1 VAIIMTDTTV
11 HAQGSIRGFVPV
23 LAPKSGSGVDGDAYA
38 HMPAGY
44 EAVGDLFDAQHPDI
58 NGHGVINPFTGELL
72 YPGQSFFLQDRYEN
86 DLTIFT
92 ASNKINDNPN
102 TYTWGPGNSPNK
114 NEIQNAGAH
123 FSYGDPSLPGGVAT
137 DLWCLFAGDRQV
149 TSGSSYIDFEFLQ
162 KSMTIT
168 GATMAANGSVT
179 GGSGGF
185 TSLGTDG
192 GRTLGDILITIEFTN
207 GGGDAN
213 AVIRVWSAKAGGGFE
228 YVIHPNSE
236 FLGKIFITNNTV
248 MTHVPFDVYG
258 SDPNGTGVG
267 GDYAPNQWA
276 EGAINL
282 TQVFKNTLA
291 LKDPCFSVSTLFIR
305 TRSSGNSQQ
314 SELKD
319 FPGAPIQFTVDGRPK
334 GTAVATNP
342 SCNGGFGS
350 VDLSVTGGSS
360 IYTYS
365 WTGPNNFTASTQ
377 DISNA
382 LAGTYQWTVTDSKG
396 CIASGSVDVTQP
408 PAIVVSNATLL
419 SPKCNGGTDGSITI
433 TSSGGTGILMYSAN
447 DGETYQ
453 ASNVFSG
460 LAAGE
465 YKWAVKDANN
475 CILKGTVT
483 ITQPTAIAVSAAL
496 LSPKCNGGTDG
507 SITITASGGTGILMY
522 SANDGETYQASNVFS
537 GLAAGEYK
545 WAVKDANNCVLKG
558 TVTITQPTAIAAS
571 AVANNPSCFGVA
583 NTGFTITASGGT
595 GILMY
600 SSDNGATYV
609 ASGVFTGL
617 TAGTYS
623 WKVKDANGCM
633 KSGTVTITIPPMIA
647 ANVTPVN
654 PKCCYEPDGSITI
667 SATGGTG
674 TLMYSINDG
683 SSYQTSNVFSGLLAG
698 TYKWVVKDANNC
710 ILKGSV
716 TLTNPPLLVASST
729 LVNPKC
735 HEGTDGSITIIASGG
750 TGTLMYSIDQG
761 VTYQAS
767 NVFNGL
773 AAGEY
778 KWRVKDANNCLLKG
792 TFILTTPP
800 AVIVTANLVSPK
812 CHGGNDGSITIN
824 AAGGSSPFMYSI
836 NDGATYQ
843 SSNVFNAL
851 VAGQYKWA
859 VKENNGCIS
868 RGMVNLVN
876 PALIVASATPT
887 NPRCNGGADGSFAIT
902 ATGGTGVLMY
912 SADNGLNYQSSNV
925 FTALMAGEYKWM
937 VKDANGCIM
946 QGTVNLGNPK
956 LISVSVAA
964 VNPSCCEALRDGSIT
979 LNASGGTGAFM
990 YSINGGSTYQ
1000 TSNFFGNL
1008 SAGVYNWMVKDVNNC
1023 VTSGTVTLRN
1033 PSDPLAKPAATT
1045 VKANFTAYPVPF
1057 KDVLTIKY
1065 DFDYISDV
1073 KIEMFDAQGKVVLT
1087 KLDTNSYLNKEI
1099 TLRPSSNIEQEKVY
1113 IVKVTTDRGYTTR
1126 KVMSGK

>member
-1 VAIIMTDTTV
+1 
-11 HAQGSIRGFVPV
+11 
-23 LAPKSGSGVDGDAYA
+23 
-38 HMPAGY
+38 
-44 EAVGDLFDAQHPDI
+44 
-58 NGHGVINPFTGELL
+58 
-72 YPGQSFFLQDRYEN
+72 
-86 DLTIFT
+86 
-92 ASNKINDNPN
+92 
-102 TYTWGPGNSPNK
+102 
-114 NEIQNAGAH
+114 
-123 FSYGDPSLPGGVAT
+123 
-137 DLWCLFAGDRQV
+137 
-149 TSGSSYIDFEFLQ
+149 
-162 KSMTIT
+162 
-168 GATMAANGSVT
+168 
-179 GGSGGF
+179 
-185 TSLGTDG
+185 
-192 GRTLGDILITIEFTN
+192 
-207 GGGDAN
+207 
-213 AVIRVWSAKAGGGFE
+213 
-228 YVIHPNSE
+228 
-236 FLGKIFITNNTV
+236 
-248 MTHVPFDVYG
+248 
-258 SDPNGTGVG
+258 
-267 GDYAPNQWA
+267 
-276 EGAINL
+276 
-282 TQVFKNTLA
+282 
-291 LKDPCFSVSTLFIR
+291 
-305 TRSSGNSQQ
+305 
-314 SELKD
+314 
-319 FPGAPIQFTVDGRPK
+319 
-334 GTAVATNP
+334 
-342 SCNGGFGS
+342 
-350 VDLSVTGGSS
+350 
-360 IYTYS
+360 
-365 WTGPNNFTASTQ
+365 
-377 DISNA
+377 
-382 LAGTYQWTVTDSKG
+382 
-396 CIASGSVDVTQP
+396 
-408 PAIVVSNATLL
+408 
-419 SPKCNGGTDGSITI
+419 
-433 TSSGGTGILMYSAN
+433 
-447 DGETYQ
+447 
-453 ASNVFSG
+453 
-460 LAAGE
+460 
-465 YKWAVKDANN
+465 
-475 CILKGTVT
+475 
-483 ITQPTAIAVSAAL
+483 
-496 LSPKCNGGTDG
+496 
-507 SITITASGGTGILMY
+507 
-522 SANDGETYQASNVFS
+522 
-537 GLAAGEYK
+537 
-545 WAVKDANNCVLKG
+545 ANNCVLKG
-558 TVTITQPTAIAAS
+558 TVTITQPTAIAAA
-571 AVANNPSCFGVA
+571 AVAHNPSCFGVA

-595 GILMY
+595 GTLVYSSDNGATYVASGVFTGLTAGTYSWKVKDANGCIKSGTVIITIPTDITAAAVANNPSCFGIANTGFTITASGGTGTLMY

-623 WKVKDANGCM
+623 WKVKDANGCI
-633 KSGTVTITIPPMIA
+633 KSGTVIITIPSMIA

-735 HEGTDGSITIIASGG
+735 HGGTDGSITIIASGG

-792 TFILTTPP
+792 TFILTAPP
-800 AVIVTANLVSPK
+800 AVIVTANLVNPK

-824 AAGGSSPFMYSI
+824 AAEGSSPFMYSI

-843 SSNVFNAL
+843 SSNVFTTL

-868 RGMVNLVN
+868 RGMVNLIN

-887 NPRCNGGADGSFAIT
+887 NPKCNGGAYGSFAIT

-946 QGTVNLGNPK
+946 QGTVNLLNPK
-956 LISVSVAA
+956 LISVSVSA

-1008 SAGVYNWMVKDVNNC
+1008 SAGVYNWMVKDANNC
-1023 VTSGTVTLRN
+1023 IASGTVTLRN

-1099 TLRPSSNIEQEKVY
+1099 TIRPSSNIEQEKVY
-1113 IVKVTTDRGYTTR
+1113 IVKVTTDRGYTTK